1 MRPFFLVIASLGLI
15 ACSVAFLAFLP
26 PIHAI
31 TVGGGLTLGTDI
43 EFYLPDNNTVV
54 SWPAPLMVDYFNIST
69 DSVTFVNA
77 SFDGI
82 NAHTFTISVSGGN
95 ASIVAIT
102 KDYVEVVLNA
112 PAGTVSKVAFHAV
125 RPVLTVRAISGAAE
139 EVMQDSEFFRDRAAW
154 LRASAPATLLTT
166 DGVEVKVV
174 HHSPVTVF
182 FYFVRYSPPAP
193 AAVGGTGGG
202 GGGLPVNPPV
212 TPLPAP
218 PQGLPP
224 AANVGLGIIILSV
237 AGAALY
243 SEVRKRRRIPTL
255 FRARYRYKP
264 VKWGKRTKKWWEE

>member
-1 MRPFFLVIASLGLI
+1 LSLTIAFFLPLT
-15 ACSVAFLAFLP
+15 
-26 PIHAI
+26 HAV

-43 EFYLPDNNTVV
+43 EFFLPDNGTVV
-54 SWPAPLMVDYFNIST
+54 SWPAPLVVDYFNIST

-112 PAGTVSKVAFHAV
+112 PAGTISKVAFHAV
-125 RPVLTVRAISGAAE
+125 RPVLTVRAISG
-139 EVMQDSEFFRDRAAW
+139 
-154 LRASAPATLLTT
+154 
-166 DGVEVKVV
+166 
-174 HHSPVTVF
+174 
-182 FYFVRYSPPAP
+182 
-193 AAVGGTGGG
+193 GG

-218 PQGLPP
+218 TQGLPP

-243 SEVRKRRRIPTL
+243 SEVRKRRKIPTL